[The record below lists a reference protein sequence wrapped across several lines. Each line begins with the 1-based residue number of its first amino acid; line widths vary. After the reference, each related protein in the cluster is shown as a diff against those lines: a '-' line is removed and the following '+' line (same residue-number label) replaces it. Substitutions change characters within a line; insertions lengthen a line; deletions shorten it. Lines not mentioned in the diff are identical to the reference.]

1 MAYDVDEWLEG
12 LGLGEYA
19 EAFVENGVNL
29 RSLPHLSEADLK
41 ELGVLLGHRRIMLA
55 EIASLQDQK
64 HARQSDESASEPLLR
79 GEAERRQLTV
89 MFCDLVGSTE
99 LSGRLDPE
107 DLRDVMR
114 SYQDVVTDAVAR
126 YGGHVAKYLGDGL
139 LIYFGWPQAYEDQA
153 ERAVRAGLDAVEAV
167 ASLKPGHEAK
177 LQARVGIAT
186 GKVVIGDLVGESG
199 RDAEAVTGDTPNLA
213 ARLQQLAKPGQV
225 VIGEGTRDLIGT
237 VFELEELGSH
247 VLKGFAA
254 PVFAWRVVA
263 AQAVETRFEVRG
275 RNLTPFIGREHELGL
290 LIDRW
295 EQAKDGEGQVVLLS
309 GEAGIGKSRL
319 LTAFSD
325 RLGREPHTKLHYQC
339 SPYHVD
345 NALHPIVQ
353 HYVRAA
359 RFDSGD
365 DDAAKFDKLET
376 LLSRSGADVSAA
388 APTFALLLSLPS
400 GARYGALTLTPE
412 QRKAQTF
419 EALIDHLTAL
429 ATRGPVLM
437 LFEDAHWIDP
447 TTDELLKEIVSL
459 IVDRPVMMVIAHR
472 PEWQAG
478 FRSAPHAT
486 PLVLNRLR
494 RARTGEL
501 VRAAGG
507 AELPETVVDQI
518 VSRADGIPL
527 FIEELTQSVL
537 EAGEAETEVPETLQA
552 SLLARLDRLGSAKH
566 VAQVGAAIGR
576 EFDRALLVAVIGDTE
591 PELQAMLDHLV
602 SSGLIHQLG
611 RSPDTSYAFKHALIQ
626 EAAYDSLLKSRR
638 RALHRGIAQ
647 ALAGQ
652 APDQATLL
660 AYHWERAEDLE
671 QAFTHRLRAAEL
683 ASGLHAVWEAI
694 SEYWYV
700 LTILERLPETP
711 QNQRRNVQ
719 TLLSLLDIR
728 LHGTSIWRTAEEKER
743 TRRHI
748 KWAIESSADTGDE
761 VALARL
767 KAFEGDYWSDE
778 LLLTEAVTHARTSG
792 DRWVQAEVD
801 QHFSSYLS
809 YLGQFEDSLAHARRA
824 VQILDG
830 LGADVQQGL
839 VCAMV
844 GRCHSARAGRFEE
857 SLEFARK
864 AREIAERTGDV
875 GLTSRMAMESEA
887 YLYLGQ
893 WEETTRVAEK
903 GLAAAWEAG
912 NWFVVLFSSAWAAIA
927 YIKLGCFEDAER
939 LLEAALETA
948 DPRVGNEY
956 PRIYFQAA
964 LSQLWLAKGETEAA
978 LAAARQAL
986 SFTERSTHVLDQG
999 AAHRALAQA
1008 HEADGDDAAA
1018 RAQFESSLAIL
1029 GKIQSPPELAQ
1040 SLLAYGRFQL
1050 KTNAGEGREL
1060 MERALAIFEEI
1071 GAPGWIEESRT
1082 ALAFA

>member
-1 MAYDVDEWLEG
+1 MAHDIGEWLEG
-12 LGLGEYA
+12 LGLGKYA
-19 EAFVENGVNL
+19 GAFVENGVDL

-64 HARQSDESASEPLLR
+64 RARQSDESASEPLLR

-167 ASLKPGHEAK
+167 ASLNPGHEAK

-225 VIGEGTRDLIGT
+225 VIGEGTRALIGT
-237 VFELEELGSH
+237 PFDLEELGSH
-247 VLKGFAA
+247 GLKGFAA
-254 PVFAWRVVA
+254 PVFAWRAVA
-263 AQAVETRFEVRG
+263 AQAVEARFEVRG

-325 RLGREPHTKLHYQC
+325 RLGREPHAKLRYQC

-345 NALHPIVQ
+345 NALYPNVQ
-353 HYVRAA
+353 HYVGEA

-365 DDAAKFDKLET
+365 DDAAKFDKLEM

-400 GARYGALTLTPE
+400 GARYEALTLTPE
-412 QRKAQTF
+412 RRKAQTF

-429 ATRGPVLM
+429 AERGPVLM

-447 TTDELLKEIVSL
+447 TTEELLKEIVSL
-459 IVDRPVMMVIAHR
+459 IVDRPVMVVIAHR

-478 FRSAPHAT
+478 FHSAPHAT

-494 RARTGEL
+494 RTRTGEL

-507 AELPETVVDQI
+507 AELPETVIDQI

-591 PELQAMLDHLV
+591 PELQALLDYLV
-602 SSGLIHQLG
+602 SSGLIYQLG
-611 RSPDTSYAFKHALIQ
+611 RSPVTSYAFKHALIQ
-626 EAAYDSLLKSRR
+626 EAAYESLLKSRR
-638 RALHRGIAQ
+638 RVLHRRIAQ
-647 ALAGQ
+647 ALVDQ

-671 QAFTHRLRAAEL
+671 QAFTHRLRAAEQ
-683 ASGLHAVWEAI
+683 ASSLHAVWEAI
-694 SEYWYV
+694 AEYWSA
-700 LTILERLPETP
+700 LNMLDRMPGSPEIEP
-711 QNQRRNVQ
+711 RRIGI
-719 TLLSLLDIR
+719 LLSMIEPGSYFWRNKAERSTAFRHLDSAIK
-728 LHGTSIWRTAEEKER
+728 STAEAGCLA
-743 TRRHI
+743 T
-748 KWAIESSADTGDE
+748 
-761 VALARL
+761 LARL
-767 KAFEGDYWSDE
+767 QSYKGNYWDDE
-778 LLLTEAVTHARTSG
+778 SLLACAVENAQASG
-792 DRWVQAEVD
+792 DKSTQARVAERCA
-801 QHFSSYLS
+801 SYFGKHGL
-809 YLGQFEDSLAHARRA
+809 FERAHEHIERAMQVFGELEEKLA
-824 VQILDG
+824 QG
-830 LGADVQQGL
+830 DVLAGS
-839 VCAMV
+839 
-844 GRCHSARAGRFEE
+844 GRCYYARAGRLDEAFRC
-857 SLEFARK
+857 ARR
-864 AREIAERTGDV
+864 AREIAEETG
-875 GLTSRMAMESEA
+875 LPLKAWMAMEAEPF
-887 YLYLGQ
+887 YYKGL
-893 WEETTRVAEK
+893 WEETVRVVEEEIST
-903 GLAAAWEAG
+903 AWDIGA
-912 NWFVVLFSSAWAAIA
+912 WDVILWTYAWAAIA
-927 YIKLGCFEDAER
+927 CLKLERADDAAR
-939 LLEAALETA
+939 LIDEAM
-948 DPRVGNEY
+948 
-956 PRIYFQAA
+956 
-964 LSQLWLAKGETEAA
+964 TEAA
-978 LAAARQAL
+978 TRTGHDFPKIYLLTALAQLQVVKGDARAGIETGQQAL
-986 SFTERSTHVLDQG
+986 ALAEQAANPLEQG

-1008 HEADGDDAAA
+1008 RGVDGDDAAA
-1018 RAQFESSLAIL
+1018 RAQFQSSLAIL

-1040 SLLAYGRFQL
+1040 SLLAYGRFEL
-1050 KTNAGEGREL
+1050 KTNAEEGREL
-1060 MERALAIFEEI
+1060 MERALAIFEELS
-1071 GAPGWIEESRT
+1071 ATGWIEETRAT
-1082 ALAFA
+1082 LALA